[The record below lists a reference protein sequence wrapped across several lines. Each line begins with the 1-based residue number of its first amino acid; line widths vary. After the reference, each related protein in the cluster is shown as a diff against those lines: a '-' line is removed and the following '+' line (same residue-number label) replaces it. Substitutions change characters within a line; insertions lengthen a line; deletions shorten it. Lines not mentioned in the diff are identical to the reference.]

1 MEDAR
6 PDSGTLIAMTTPAF
20 PAWPLFDLRLRCRGV
35 VLRPV
40 SEADLPHLAEIQP
53 ADWEHDP
60 HAELLPGLDL
70 RQNRARLCYQD
81 YWRSVGTWSPSS
93 WSLEFA
99 VESDGMVVG
108 VQALEA
114 EQFPVLRT
122 VGSGSWL
129 IQRVRGRG
137 IGVAMRIAVLGLAFD
152 HLGALAAVTSAR
164 TDNSASLGVSRRV
177 GYSDNGV
184 SLTDSARGVVEL
196 RQFRLTA
203 PVWQAAG
210 HGAEVTVTGF
220 EPCRP
225 WFGLGAPERDQEA
238 DRQAAS

>member
-1 MEDAR
+1 V
-6 PDSGTLIAMTTPAF
+6 TTQ
-20 PAWPLFDLRLRCRGV
+20 AWPLLDLRLGCRGL

-40 SEADLPHLAEIQP
+40 TEADLPLLAAIQP
-53 ADWEHDP
+53 DDYEHDP

-93 WSLEFA
+93 WSLQFA
-99 VESDGMVVG
+99 VESDGAVVG
-108 VQALEA
+108 MQALEA

-129 IQRVRGRG
+129 IQGVRGRG

-164 TDNSASLGVSRRV
+164 TDNAPSLGVSRRV
-177 GYSDNGV
+177 GYAENGV
-184 SLTDSARGVVEL
+184 SLTDSAQGVVEL
-196 RQFRLTA
+196 SQFRLTA
-203 PVWQAAG
+203 PGWRAAG

-225 WFGLGAPERDQEA
+225 WFGLSYPEPGQNP
-238 DRQAAS
+238 DRTVAS

>member
-6 PDSGTLIAMTTPAF
+6 ADSGTLIAMTTPAF

-40 SEADLPHLAEIQP
+40 READLPHLAAIEP

-60 HAELLPGLDL
+60 HAELLPDL
-70 RQNRARLCYQD
+70 NLSQNRARLCYQD

-99 VESDGMVVG
+99 VESDGAVVG
-108 VQALEA
+108 VQVLEA

-129 IQRVRGRG
+129 IQGVRGRG
-137 IGVAMRIAVLGLAFD
+137 IGVAMRLAVLGLAFD

-164 TDNSASLGVSRRV
+164 TDNAASLGVSRRV
-177 GYSDNGV
+177 GYADNGV
-184 SLTDSARGVVEL
+184 SLTDSAQGVVEL
-196 RQFRLTA
+196 SQFRLTA
-203 PVWQAAG
+203 PSWRAAG
-210 HGAEVTVTGF
+210 HGAEVTVGGF

-225 WFGLGAPERDQEA
+225 WFGLGSPEPGQEA
-238 DRQAAS
+238 DRTAAS

>member
-1 MEDAR
+1 
-6 PDSGTLIAMTTPAF
+6 MTTAAW
-20 PAWPLFDLRLRCRGV
+20 PAWPLFGLRLHCRGL

-40 SEADLPHLAEIQP
+40 READLPRLAAIQP
-53 ADWEHDP
+53 DDYEHDP

-70 RQNRARLCYQD
+70 AQNRAWLCYQS

-99 VESDGMVVG
+99 VESDGAVVG
-108 VQALEA
+108 IQSVEA

-129 IQRVRGRG
+129 IPAVRGRG
-137 IGVAMRIAVLGLAFD
+137 IGVGMRLAILGLAFD

-164 TDNSASLGVSRRV
+164 ADNAASLGVSRRI
-177 GYSDNGV
+177 GYADNGV
-184 SLTDSARGVVEL
+184 CLSDSPQGVVEL
-196 RQFRLTA
+196 IQLRLTA
-203 PVWQAAG
+203 AGWQAAG
-210 HGAEVTVTGF
+210 HGNDVSVTGF

-225 WFGLGAPERDQEA
+225 WFAL
-238 DRQAAS
+238 S